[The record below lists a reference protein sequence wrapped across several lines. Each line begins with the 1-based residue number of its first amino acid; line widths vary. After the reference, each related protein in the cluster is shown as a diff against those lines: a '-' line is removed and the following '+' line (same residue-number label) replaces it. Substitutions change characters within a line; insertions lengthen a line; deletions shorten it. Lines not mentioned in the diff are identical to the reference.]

1 MSTRKR
7 FWQDMVTRRA
17 GGILVF
23 LARAWMRTLEYRVLY
38 HDFTV
43 DPVFAECRG
52 PNLYVFWHEY
62 ILFPLYLREHNFLTM
77 LLSQHR
83 DADILSDVATRMGF
97 EFVRGS
103 TKRGGERA
111 IRELFSAGRS
121 RHLAITPDGPR
132 GPRRHMAP
140 GAVYLASRLGMPI
153 VAIGFGYDR
162 PWRLKSWDRFAIPR
176 PFCRARAVVS
186 NEIFVPPNLSRDGI
200 EEYRM
205 RIQDLLNELTS
216 QAEDWAASGRVL
228 TGEQKVIKAPAAH
241 PPGALSRTSN
251 QEEYQNTSDIQPCE
265 LPNSIPGLRRRLAG

>member
-7 FWQDMVTRRA
+7 FWQNTVTKGA
-17 GGILVF
+17 GNILVF
-23 LARAWMRTLEYRVLY
+23 LVRAWMRTLEYRVLY
-38 HDFTV
+38 HDFSV
-43 DPVFAECRG
+43 DPVFPECRG

-62 ILFPLYLREHNFLTM
+62 ILFPLYLREHNFVTM

-83 DADILSDVATRMGF
+83 DADILSDVAARMGF

-111 IRELFSAGRS
+111 IRELFSVGRS

-140 GAVYLASRLGMPI
+140 GAVYLASRLGIPI
-153 VAIGFGYDR
+153 VAMGFGYDG

-186 NEIFVPPNLSRDGI
+186 KEIFVPPDLSRDEI

-205 RIQDLLNELTS
+205 RIQDILNELTC

-228 TGEQKVIKAPAAH
+228 TDEQKLIKAPAAH
-241 PPGALSRTSN
+241 PPAALSRTSN
-251 QEEYQNTSDIQPCE
+251 HEEYHNTRDIQPHG
-265 LPNSIPGLRRRLAG
+265 LPNGILSLRRRLAG